1 MLLNA
6 LLFPRIE
13 RYSVKQVEYSEFLSM
28 LEEGKIQEVQMDET
42 QISFIP
48 TEQEED
54 GRVIYYTTNR
64 VTADDKIVDRLID
77 AGVEFGQVVPE
88 AVSYTHLEHD
98 DLPVHRGIPCHAGGA
113 DQPADER
120 YPAHLLVV

>member
-1 MLLNA
+1 MHEKKNPNKPLIVYYIVAIVVVMLLNA

-54 GRVIYYTTNR
+54 GRVIYYTTR
-64 VTADDKIVDRLID
+64 SWTA
-77 AGVEFGQVVPE
+77 
-88 AVSYTHLEHD
+88 
-98 DLPVHRGIPCHAGGA
+98 
-113 DQPADER
+113 
-120 YPAHLLVV
+120 